1 MNIEQ
6 PGRKHL
12 TGAAETTELL
22 RCEYRMIT
30 WTVTQ
35 KQRLRELNAPLN
47 LQNAAFSSNKERDGD
62 FREQEI
68 MLVKMGKERLNL
80 LRGRGRRPVLC
91 ELESELVKALIDAG
105 FVQVVTPIIISKGSL
120 DRMSVTEDTPFY
132 KQVYWV
138 SGNQC
143 LRPMLAPNLYS
154 LLNQLNRLWEKP
166 IRIFEVGPCFR
177 KDSEGSAHLSEFTM
191 LNLVE
196 LGLSEEK
203 CPQRLEEL
211 AGLVMKAAG
220 IDDYS
225 LVPDRCDVYGKTID
239 IVAGMEVA
247 SGVTGPHWLDTR
259 WGIFDPWVGFGFGL
273 ERLCLVKEGYQ
284 NIKRVGRSLK
294 YLDGVRLNI

>member
-1 MNIEQ
+1 
-6 PGRKHL
+6 
-12 TGAAETTELL
+12 
-22 RCEYRMIT
+22 MIT
-30 WTVTQ
+30 WTITQ

-47 LQNAAFSSNKERDGD
+47 VQNAAFSSNKERDGA
-62 FREQEI
+62 FREQEK

-80 LRGRGRRPVLC
+80 LRERGRRPVLC

-105 FVQVVTPIIISKGSL
+105 FVQVVTPIILSKSSL
-120 DRMSVTEDTPFY
+120 AGMSITEDTPFY
-132 KQVYWV
+132 EQVYWV
-138 SGNQC
+138 CGNQC
-143 LRPMLAPNLYS
+143 LRPMLAPNLYY

-196 LGLSEEK
+196 LGLQEEK

-220 IDDYS
+220 IADYS

-239 IVAGMEVA
+239 IVSGMEVVAGMEVA
-247 SGVTGPHWLDTR
+247 SGVTGPHRLDTR
-259 WGIFDPWVGFGFGL
+259 WGIFDPWVGIGFGL
-273 ERLCLVKEGYQ
+273 ERLCLVKGGHQ
-284 NIKRVGRSLK
+284 NIRRVGRSLK